1 MKYNSIGQQLVAKAK
16 EIDPS
21 YKDDKFNDMSE
32 ALDIILNNSSSS
44 GKPIFSIYDYLE
56 GESRSTI
63 SQEGFNLLEE
73 KIFSGEIVGILAI
86 GEPIPAFLT
95 GYVIESGKLTGYI
108 FETGNIGGENQK
120 IIIYKNLSVSVD
132 FSEGGGGSSKIWYNI
147 GNINLFDPQPI
158 TQEQYN
164 EMKTLAESDSLAGI
178 VSRFDTIAYIPLQ
191 HIDNGTF
198 TFQSLSYGKD
208 DFQNFT
214 NDSFTITIKHD
225 LSVSLSL
232 DQKPLFS
239 IPTQGGVF
247 IPCASGAVQQNL
259 TIGNGLKIED
269 GALKT
274 TIPPLPS
281 DASTKTYNLK
291 AVNGTL
297 TWVE

>member
-1 MKYNSIGQQLVAKAK
+1 MKYNSIGEQLIAKAQ
-16 EIDPS
+16 ELDPN
-21 YKDDKFNDMSE
+21 YKPDKFNDMSE
-32 ALDIILNNSSSS
+32 ALNIILNNSSSS

-56 GESRSTI
+56 GESTPTI
-63 SQEGFNLLEE
+63 SQEGFDLLEE
-73 KIFSGEIVGILAI
+73 KIFNGEIVGILAI
-86 GEPIPAFLT
+86 GEPMPALLT
-95 GYVIESGKLTGYI
+95 GYVIESGRLTGYI

-120 IIIYKNLSVSVD
+120 IIVYKNLSVSVD
-132 FSEGGGGSSKIWYNI
+132 VSEGGDGSPKIWYNI

-164 EMKTLAESDSLAGI
+164 EMNTLAESNSLAGI
-178 VSRFDTIAYIPLQ
+178 VSRFDSIAYIPLQ

-214 NDSFTITIKHD
+214 NDSFTITIKRD

-259 TIGNGLKIED
+259 NIGSGLEIKD
-269 GALKT
+269 GELKT

-281 DASTKTYNLK
+281 DANTKTYVLK
-291 AVNGTL
+291 AVNGVL
-297 TWVE
+297 TWSE